1 MEQERIADYLLSL
14 EPEGDALLNE
24 LRDYAGTHDVPIL
37 RPETESL
44 LRTLM
49 AAKKPGRVLEIGTAI
64 GYSAILMAKAMAK
77 PDIVTIESWEKRIP
91 LAQENLKRAGYE
103 GAVRLIQGDAGKV
116 LKELIREEEGPE
128 GGRGYDLVFLD
139 AAKGQYIHWLPDI
152 LRLMN
157 PGALLVADN
166 VMQDFTVMESRFTI
180 PRRERTTHSRMRE
193 FLWEIKH
200 RKDLVSSVLPLGDG
214 VSISVKA

>member
-37 RPETESL
+37 RPETESF

-103 GAVRLIQGDAGKV
+103 GTVRLIQGDAGKV
-116 LKELIREEEGPE
+116 LKDLIREEEGPS